1 MSNNLPAR
9 VTDVAKNPFV
19 SITAIGIA
27 LIVAI
32 VKIARRN
39 HQ

>member
-9 VTDVAKNPFV
+9 VSDVAKNPFV
-19 SITAIGIA
+19 AITAIGLAVI
-27 LIVAI
+27 IAI
-32 VKIARRN
+32 VKIARRS